1 MNDHLLSLIRAH
13 GEDMP
18 RIHFLPDDKTVDAA
32 PGVTILDAAR
42 NAGVDHEC
50 TCGGNGCCTTCRVMI
65 VEGLHHCGRRTDDEE
80 KVLGPLE
87 LDPSIRLACQTTIAG
102 DVTVRRL
109 VIDEEDSGLI
119 NALDARVL
127 PISGGTEMKI
137 AILFADIRDF
147 TPFSEKI
154 SSYDVL
160 HVLNRY
166 FHRMSNVIERHGGY
180 VDNYMG
186 DGLLALF
193 GVEDSTDA
201 AIRSVRAG
209 RAMLEEI
216 ERIQPYL
223 EMMYRRRFRIGI
235 GIHYGSAVIGVLGA
249 CNRRRKTAIGDAV
262 NLASRIEDA
271 NKQFKTEILISEDLL
286 REVAPLVTVRPLAP
300 LELKGKSSRYTL
312 YEVLDVR

>member
-1 MNDHLLSLIRAH
+1 
-13 GEDMP
+13 MP
-18 RIHFLPDDKTVDAA
+18 RIRFLPDEKSVDAA
-32 PGVTILDAAR
+32 PGITILDAAR
-42 NAGVDHEC
+42 NGGVDHEC
-50 TCGGNGCCTTCRVMI
+50 TCGGNGCCTTCRLLI
-65 VEGLHHCGRRTDDEE
+65 VEGLRFCGNRTPDEE
-80 KVLGPLE
+80 KVLGPLCP
-87 LDPSIRLACQTTIAG
+87 DPSIRLACQTTVSG

-109 VIDEEDSGLI
+109 VIDEEDNRLV
-119 NALDARVL
+119 NALFAGAT
-127 PISGGTEMKI
+127 PISGVSEREV

-147 TPFSEKI
+147 TPFSESI
-154 SSYDVL
+154 NSYDVL

-166 FHRMSNVIERHGGY
+166 FHRMARVIERHGGY

-216 ERIQPYL
+216 ERFQPYL
-223 EMMYRRRFRIGI
+223 EMMYKRRFRIGI
-235 GIHYGSAVIGVLGA
+235 GIHYGRAVIGVLGA
-249 CNRRRKTAIGDAV
+249 CNRQRKTAIGDAV
-262 NLASRIEDA
+262 NLASRIEGA
-271 NKQFKTEILISEDLL
+271 NKHFKTSFLISEDLL
-286 REVAPLVTVRPLAP
+286 RKVDRFVKARPLAP